1 MSFSNKYIASVYEAV
16 EKRNAGEAEFL
27 QAVREVLE
35 TIEPVIEK
43 RPDLQAAGVVERIV
57 EPERFIQFRVSWVDD
72 SGRVQVNRGFRVQ
85 FNSAIGPY
93 KGGLRLHPSVNAS
106 VIKFLG
112 FEQIFKNSLTG
123 LPMGGGKGGEQA
135 SQLAAQHFAQLAA
148 MPSRTRQDIDDTL
161 ARAQHDILDLGDR
174 LGGVAGTTCSGL
186 VLPQDH
192 ADSASAR
199 SAALFSDAD
208 DQDFSDQT
216 YVVNV
221 GDSRTYHL
229 SPLAHADAPATDII
243 PVWDAASLTR
253 ITRDHS
259 QRQEAIDSGQML
271 PEEAEATIPR
281 NIITQCLGD
290 PDGIMPDVY
299 VADLTGRFIICSDG
313 LHGEVPDEQI
323 AAIAAAHSSPQEAVD
338 ALVAAALDAG
348 GTDNITVIVADM
360 PLTEPEHH
368 AFSAFRLDEG
378 EDIGAIEDAT
388 LQTLRTIRSA

>member
-1 MSFSNKYIASVYEAV
+1 MTTGSIRIAMTSDV
-16 EKRNAGEAEFL
+16 
-27 QAVREVLE
+27 
-35 TIEPVIEK
+35 
-43 RPDLQAAGVVERIV
+43 
-57 EPERFIQFRVSWVDD
+57 
-72 SGRVQVNRGFRVQ
+72 
-85 FNSAIGPY
+85 
-93 KGGLRLHPSVNAS
+93 GLRRKNNQDT
-106 VIKFLG
+106 G
-112 FEQIFKNSLTG
+112 FAQQGVFMVCDG
-123 LPMGGGKGGEQA
+123 MGGGKGGEQA

-299 VADLTGRFIICSDG
+299 VADPDRPLHHLFGWIAWRGAGRTDRGHRRGAFQS
-313 LHGEVPDEQI
+313 
-323 AAIAAAHSSPQEAVD
+323 
-338 ALVAAALDAG
+338 AG
-348 GTDNITVIVADM
+348 GRG
-360 PLTEPEHH
+360 
-368 AFSAFRLDEG
+368 RLG
-378 EDIGAIEDAT
+378 GG
-388 LQTLRTIRSA
+388 RS

>member
-1 MSFSNKYIASVYEAV
+1 MTTGSIRIAMTSDV
-16 EKRNAGEAEFL
+16 
-27 QAVREVLE
+27 
-35 TIEPVIEK
+35 
-43 RPDLQAAGVVERIV
+43 
-57 EPERFIQFRVSWVDD
+57 
-72 SGRVQVNRGFRVQ
+72 
-85 FNSAIGPY
+85 
-93 KGGLRLHPSVNAS
+93 GLRRKNNQDT
-106 VIKFLG
+106 G
-112 FEQIFKNSLTG
+112 FAQQGVFMVCDG
-123 LPMGGGKGGEQA
+123 MGGEQA

-148 MPSRTRQDIDDTL
+148 IPSRTRQDIDDTL

-243 PVWDAASLTR
+243 PVWDAASLIR

>member
-1 MSFSNKYIASVYEAV
+1 MTTGSIRIAMTSDV
-16 EKRNAGEAEFL
+16 
-27 QAVREVLE
+27 
-35 TIEPVIEK
+35 
-43 RPDLQAAGVVERIV
+43 
-57 EPERFIQFRVSWVDD
+57 
-72 SGRVQVNRGFRVQ
+72 
-85 FNSAIGPY
+85 
-93 KGGLRLHPSVNAS
+93 GLRRKNNQDT
-106 VIKFLG
+106 G
-112 FEQIFKNSLTG
+112 FAQQGVFMVCDG
-123 LPMGGGKGGEQA
+123 MGGGKGGEQA

-259 QRQEAIDSGQML
+259 QRQEAIDSGQIL

-299 VADLTGRFIICSDG
+299 VADLTGRFIIC
-313 LHGEVPDEQI
+313 
-323 AAIAAAHSSPQEAVD
+323 
-338 ALVAAALDAG
+338 
-348 GTDNITVIVADM
+348 
-360 PLTEPEHH
+360 
-368 AFSAFRLDEG
+368 
-378 EDIGAIEDAT
+378 
-388 LQTLRTIRSA
+388 

>member
-1 MSFSNKYIASVYEAV
+1 MTTGSIRIAMTSDV
-16 EKRNAGEAEFL
+16 
-27 QAVREVLE
+27 
-35 TIEPVIEK
+35 
-43 RPDLQAAGVVERIV
+43 
-57 EPERFIQFRVSWVDD
+57 
-72 SGRVQVNRGFRVQ
+72 
-85 FNSAIGPY
+85 
-93 KGGLRLHPSVNAS
+93 GLRRKNNQDT
-106 VIKFLG
+106 G
-112 FEQIFKNSLTG
+112 FAQQGVFMVCDG
-123 LPMGGGKGGEQA
+123 MGGGMGGEQA

-243 PVWDAASLTR
+243 PVWDAASLIR

-299 VADLTGRFIICSDG
+299 VADLTGRF
-313 LHGEVPDEQI
+313 
-323 AAIAAAHSSPQEAVD
+323 SPQEAVD

>member
-1 MSFSNKYIASVYEAV
+1 MTTGSIRIAMTSDV
-16 EKRNAGEAEFL
+16 
-27 QAVREVLE
+27 
-35 TIEPVIEK
+35 
-43 RPDLQAAGVVERIV
+43 
-57 EPERFIQFRVSWVDD
+57 
-72 SGRVQVNRGFRVQ
+72 
-85 FNSAIGPY
+85 
-93 KGGLRLHPSVNAS
+93 GLRRKNNQDT
-106 VIKFLG
+106 G
-112 FEQIFKNSLTG
+112 FAQQGVFMVCDG
-123 LPMGGGKGGEQA
+123 MGGGMGGEQA

-186 VLPQDH
+186 VLPKIMRIPP
-192 ADSASAR
+192 AP
-199 SAALFSDAD
+199 AALLCSV
-208 DQDFSDQT
+208 T
-216 YVVNV
+216 PMIRT
-221 GDSRTYHL
+221 SRTRPMWSMSAIPAPTISVRWRMPMLRHGYH
-229 SPLAHADAPATDII
+229 SRVGRRFADPHHARPFAT
-243 PVWDAASLTR
+243 
-253 ITRDHS
+253 
-259 QRQEAIDSGQML
+259 SGSHRFRQML

>member
-1 MSFSNKYIASVYEAV
+1 MTTGSIRIAMTSDV
-16 EKRNAGEAEFL
+16 
-27 QAVREVLE
+27 
-35 TIEPVIEK
+35 
-43 RPDLQAAGVVERIV
+43 
-57 EPERFIQFRVSWVDD
+57 
-72 SGRVQVNRGFRVQ
+72 
-85 FNSAIGPY
+85 
-93 KGGLRLHPSVNAS
+93 GLRRKNNQDT
-106 VIKFLG
+106 G
-112 FEQIFKNSLTG
+112 FAQQGVFMVCDG
-123 LPMGGGKGGEQA
+123 MGGGKGGEQA

-192 ADSASAR
+192 ADSTSAR

-243 PVWDAASLTR
+243 PVWDAASLIR

-290 PDGIMPDVY
+290 PDGIMPDARIQLVSATAGFGSACFDCSLAISSSHTSLGVLY
-299 VADLTGRFIICSDG
+299 PRSFMGVSLISPTIASSSSCVRSSKLVPLGR
-313 LHGEVPDEQI
+313 
-323 AAIAAAHSSPQEAVD
+323 
-338 ALVAAALDAG
+338 
-348 GTDNITVIVADM
+348 
-360 PLTEPEHH
+360 
-368 AFSAFRLDEG
+368 
-378 EDIGAIEDAT
+378 
-388 LQTLRTIRSA
+388 

>member
-1 MSFSNKYIASVYEAV
+1 MTTGSIRIAMTSDV
-16 EKRNAGEAEFL
+16 
-27 QAVREVLE
+27 
-35 TIEPVIEK
+35 
-43 RPDLQAAGVVERIV
+43 
-57 EPERFIQFRVSWVDD
+57 
-72 SGRVQVNRGFRVQ
+72 
-85 FNSAIGPY
+85 
-93 KGGLRLHPSVNAS
+93 GLRRKNNQDT
-106 VIKFLG
+106 G
-112 FEQIFKNSLTG
+112 FAQQGVFMVCDG
-123 LPMGGGKGGEQA
+123 MGGGKGGEQA

-271 PEEAEATIPR
+271 PERRRRPFHAT
-281 NIITQCLGD
+281 
-290 PDGIMPDVY
+290 
-299 VADLTGRFIICSDG
+299 
-313 LHGEVPDEQI
+313 
-323 AAIAAAHSSPQEAVD
+323 SSPNVW
-338 ALVAAALDAG
+338 
-348 GTDNITVIVADM
+348 VIRMASCPTYM
-360 PLTEPEHH
+360 SP
-368 AFSAFRLDEG
+368 
-378 EDIGAIEDAT
+378 I
-388 LQTLRTIRSA
+388 

>member
-1 MSFSNKYIASVYEAV
+1 M
-16 EKRNAGEAEFL
+16 
-27 QAVREVLE
+27 
-35 TIEPVIEK
+35 
-43 RPDLQAAGVVERIV
+43 
-57 EPERFIQFRVSWVDD
+57 
-72 SGRVQVNRGFRVQ
+72 
-85 FNSAIGPY
+85 
-93 KGGLRLHPSVNAS
+93 
-106 VIKFLG
+106 
-112 FEQIFKNSLTG
+112 
-123 LPMGGGKGGEQA
+123 
-135 SQLAAQHFAQLAA
+135 
-148 MPSRTRQDIDDTL
+148 
-161 ARAQHDILDLGDR
+161 
-174 LGGVAGTTCSGL
+174 
-186 VLPQDH
+186 
-192 ADSASAR
+192 
-199 SAALFSDAD
+199 FSDAD

-229 SPLAHADAPATDII
+229 SPLAHADVPATDII
-243 PVWDAASLTR
+243 PVWDAASLIR

>member
-1 MSFSNKYIASVYEAV
+1 MTTGSIRIAMTSDV
-16 EKRNAGEAEFL
+16 
-27 QAVREVLE
+27 
-35 TIEPVIEK
+35 
-43 RPDLQAAGVVERIV
+43 
-57 EPERFIQFRVSWVDD
+57 
-72 SGRVQVNRGFRVQ
+72 
-85 FNSAIGPY
+85 
-93 KGGLRLHPSVNAS
+93 GLRRKNNQDT
-106 VIKFLG
+106 G
-112 FEQIFKNSLTG
+112 FAQQGVFMVCDG
-123 LPMGGGKGGEQA
+123 MGGGKGGEQA

-229 SPLAHADAPATDII
+229 SPLTHADAPATDII

-271 PEEAEATIPR
+271 PEEAEATISR

-290 PDGIMPDVY
+290 SGWHHARRICRRSDRPLHHLFGWI
-299 VADLTGRFIICSDG
+299 AWRGAGRTDRGHRRGAFQS
-313 LHGEVPDEQI
+313 
-323 AAIAAAHSSPQEAVD
+323 
-338 ALVAAALDAG
+338 AG
-348 GTDNITVIVADM
+348 GRG
-360 PLTEPEHH
+360 
-368 AFSAFRLDEG
+368 RLG
-378 EDIGAIEDAT
+378 GG
-388 LQTLRTIRSA
+388 RS

>member
-1 MSFSNKYIASVYEAV
+1 MVCD
-16 EKRNAGEAEFL
+16 G
-27 QAVREVLE
+27 
-35 TIEPVIEK
+35 
-43 RPDLQAAGVVERIV
+43 
-57 EPERFIQFRVSWVDD
+57 
-72 SGRVQVNRGFRVQ
+72 
-85 FNSAIGPY
+85 
-93 KGGLRLHPSVNAS
+93 
-106 VIKFLG
+106 
-112 FEQIFKNSLTG
+112 
-123 LPMGGGKGGEQA
+123 MGGGKGGEQA
-135 SQLAAQHFAQLAA
+135 SQSAAQHFAQLAA

-161 ARAQHDILDLGDR
+161 ARAQHDILDRETALAAWPAQPAP
-174 LGGVAGTTCSGL
+174 VC

-199 SAALFSDAD
+199 RALLCSVTPMIRT
-208 DQDFSDQT
+208 SRTKT

-243 PVWDAASLTR
+243 PVWDAASLIR

-259 QRQEAIDSGQML
+259 QRQEAIDCGQML

-290 PDGIMPDVY
+290 PDDIMPDVY